1 MYWINEKIFSD
12 KGTNAVQ
19 NKKITISENIM
30 ELAELTC
37 IRHAYSF
44 STQFKN
50 KKIIAR
56 YSKEKFTCEIYNN
69 DILRGLFRLEYE
81 KETVFDIIRQETNN
95 FEKEIVVEIQD
106 ENGNFI
112 RLSRIMKNTKLK
124 MNEPI
129 LTATVISYEN
139 KENSITKNLT
149 ITIRK
154 EGV

>member
-1 MYWINEKIFSD
+1 M
-12 KGTNAVQ
+12 
-19 NKKITISENIM
+19 
-30 ELAELTC
+30 
-37 IRHAYSF
+37 
-44 STQFKN
+44 
-50 KKIIAR
+50 
-56 YSKEKFTCEIYNN
+56 
-69 DILRGLFRLEYE
+69 
-81 KETVFDIIRQETNN
+81 FDIIRQETNN
-95 FEKEIVVEIQD
+95 FKKEIVVEIQD

-154 EGV
+154 EGI